1 VIDQPVDA
9 IEVATFVVPT
19 DAPEADGTLSWS
31 STTLVLVRAHAA
43 GVAGT
48 GWTYGPRAC
57 AEIIEEMLAAC
68 VLGHEALDVTAAAER
83 MRRAVRNAG
92 RPGAVGYAI
101 SAVDIALWDLKARL
115 LGLALHQLLGA
126 VHETVAVY
134 GSGGFTTYDSGRL
147 RDQLRWWVDE
157 QHIPRVKIK
166 IGEGWGTAVE
176 RDLVRIAD
184 ARAVIG
190 PDVELY
196 VDANGGYQAKQAIRV
211 AAAAAESEVSW
222 FEEPV
227 SSDDLDGLARVR
239 DTVDCD
245 VAAGEYGS
253 DVAYFARMIAAGAVD
268 CVQADV
274 TRCGGI
280 SEWLRIAAVAAG
292 HNLQISGHC
301 APHLHAHVAAATPNA
316 RHLEWFHD
324 HVRIENM
331 LFTGTL
337 VPGGGTVRPDRS
349 AVGHG
354 LTVRDDVAARY
365 RVGCRR
371 IDLRRERDPAP
382 APPRR
387 EPA

>member
-1 VIDQPVDA
+1 
-9 IEVATFVVPT
+9 
-19 DAPEADGTLSWS
+19 
-31 STTLVLVRAHAA
+31 
-43 GVAGT
+43 
-48 GWTYGPRAC
+48 
-57 AEIIEEMLAAC
+57 
-68 VLGHEALDVTAAAER
+68 
-83 MRRAVRNAG
+83 
-92 RPGAVGYAI
+92 
-101 SAVDIALWDLKARL
+101 
-115 LGLALHQLLGA
+115 
-126 VHETVAVY
+126 
-134 GSGGFTTYDSGRL
+134 
-147 RDQLRWWVDE
+147 VDE

-301 APHLHAHVAAATPNA
+301 APHLHAHAAAATPNA

-337 VPGGGTVRPDRS
+337 DPGGGTVRPDRS

-371 IDLRRERDPAP
+371 IDLRGRERDPAP
-382 APPRR
+382 APRRR